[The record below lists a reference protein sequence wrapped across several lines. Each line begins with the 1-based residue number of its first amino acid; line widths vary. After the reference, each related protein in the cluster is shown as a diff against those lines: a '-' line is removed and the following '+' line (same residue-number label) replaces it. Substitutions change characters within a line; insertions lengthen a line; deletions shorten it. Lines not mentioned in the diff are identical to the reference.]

1 METIGLT
8 IDCKAIET
16 QAGKT
21 VLEAALEGGI
31 YIPHLCHHPDL
42 RPVGTCGICVVD
54 VEGID
59 EPPTSC
65 TAPAVEGMVVQTKTP
80 RIDRMRRQAMDV
92 MLAHHPQ
99 ECEKC
104 SQYLNCELQSV
115 QQYLGIAEES
125 ITTRAPRPIPI
136 DTHNPLFVHDFVR
149 CIQCGRCVRACEE
162 LRGVGVLQFIQDG
175 DEPRVGIPDDKS
187 LIDAGCRFCGACVE
201 VCPTGALRDREELME
216 GKKRR
221 QALLPCTYT
230 CPAQIDVPRYVRLI
244 GEGKY
249 AKATAVIREKVPF
262 PKVLGYVCDHP
273 CEAVCRRSEINEA
286 ISIRD
291 LKRFAAENDNERL
304 WEKNSQKAPP
314 TDKRVAVIGSG
325 PAGLTAAYYLA
336 KLGHRVTVFEALPLP
351 GGMMRYGI
359 PEYRLPRDVL
369 ESEIG
374 EIEKTGVEIRTDT
387 RIESLDVLLFEEG
400 YDAILVAPG
409 ASVGQ
414 RLPIPGAG
422 LDGVLIGLDFLR
434 DVHLGKP
441 MKTGKRV
448 VVLGGGNVAFDCARM
463 ARRLGA
469 DEVRIACLE
478 NRNEMPAACD
488 EIEQGEEEGIVVHP
502 ARTCTRILDG
512 DRQVTGVECL
522 EVAAFEFGGDG
533 RAHIDAVEG
542 SAHVLPADTVIFAI
556 GQRPEIPDQFE
567 LDTDE
572 RGHIEVDPYTF
583 DTSVE
588 GVFAAGDAVNVSG
601 SVIEAIA
608 SGRRGAVAVDRYLGG
623 SGNLDEELA
632 PPEEPASWLGPGKG
646 FGALNRCQEDC
657 IAAAERIKG
666 FGGIVQALCEEA
678 ATAESSRCL
687 QCDLRLKMTPVKF
700 WADY

>member
-1 METIGLT
+1 LAAISLT
-8 IDCKAIET
+8 IDGKAIET
-16 QAGKT
+16 REGKT
-21 VLEAALEGGI
+21 LLDAALEGGI

-42 RPVGTCGICVVD
+42 RPVGTCGVCIVD
-54 VEGID
+54 VEGMD

-65 TAPAVEGMVVQTKTP
+65 TTPAVEGMIVKTKTP
-80 RIDRMRRQAMDV
+80 RSDRLRRQAMEV

-115 QQYLGIAEES
+115 KQYLGIAEEAK
-125 ITTRAPRPIPI
+125 TGRAPKPIPI
-136 DTHNPLFVHDFVR
+136 DTRNPLFVHDFIR

-162 LRGVGVLQFIQDG
+162 LRGVGVLQFIEDG
-175 DEPRVGIPDDKS
+175 AETRVGIPEDK
-187 LIDAGCRFCGACVE
+187 LLVDAGCRFCGACVE
-201 VCPTGALRDREELME
+201 VCPTGAIRDREELME

-221 QALLPCTYT
+221 QALVPCQYA
-230 CPAQIDVPRYVRLI
+230 CPAEIDAPRYIRLI

-249 AKATAVIREKVPF
+249 AEATAVIREKVPF
-262 PKVLGYVCDHP
+262 PKVLGYICNHP
-273 CEAVCRRSEINEA
+273 CEAVCRRSELNEA

-291 LKRFAAENDNERL
+291 LKRFAAESDIEKL
-304 WEKNSQKAPP
+304 WEKNAQKAPP
-314 TDKRVAVIGSG
+314 TDRRVAVIGSG
-325 PAGLTAAYYLA
+325 PAGLTAAHHLA
-336 KLGHRVTVFEALPLP
+336 KLGHRVTVFEALPLA

-374 EIEKTGVEIRTDT
+374 EIEEAGVEIKTDAK
-387 RIESLDVLLFEEG
+387 IESLDALLFDEG
-400 YDAILVAPG
+400 YDAILVASG

-414 RLPIPGAG
+414 RLPIPGAEA
-422 LDGVLIGLDFLR
+422 DGVLIGLDFLR
-434 DVHLGKP
+434 DVHLGKAVQ
-441 MKTGKRV
+441 TGKKV
-448 VVLGGGNVAFDCARM
+448 VVLGGGNVAFDCARI

-478 NRNEMPAACD
+478 NRVEMPAACD
-488 EIEQGEEEGIVVHP
+488 EIDQGEEEGILVHP
-502 ARTCTRILDG
+502 ARTCTKILNGDG
-512 DRQVTGVECL
+512 RVTGVECL
-522 EVAAFEFGGDG
+522 EVATFEFYEDG
-533 RAHIDAVEG
+533 RAQIDAVEG

-556 GQRPEIPDQFE
+556 GQRPKIPEQFE
-567 LDTDE
+567 LDTDA

-588 GVFAAGDAVNVSG
+588 GVFAAGDAVKVSG

-608 SGRRGAVAVDRYLGG
+608 SGRRGAIAVDRYLGG

-632 PPEEPASWLGPGKG
+632 PPEEPASWLGPGDG
-646 FGALNRCQEDC
+646 FASLDRCQEVC
-657 IAAAERIKG
+657 IEAAERVKS
-666 FGGIVQALCEEA
+666 FRGIVQALCEEA
-678 ATAESSRCL
+678 AIAESSRCL
-687 QCDLRLKMTPVKF
+687 RCDLRLKMTPVKF

>member
-1 METIGLT
+1 
-8 IDCKAIET
+8 
-16 QAGKT
+16 
-21 VLEAALEGGI
+21 VLQVIQEG
-31 YIPHLCHHPDL
+31 
-42 RPVGTCGICVVD
+42 
-54 VEGID
+54 D
-59 EPPTSC
+59 ES
-65 TAPAVEGMVVQTKTP
+65 
-80 RIDRMRRQAMDV
+80 R
-92 MLAHHPQ
+92 
-99 ECEKC
+99 
-104 SQYLNCELQSV
+104 
-115 QQYLGIAEES
+115 
-125 ITTRAPRPIPI
+125 
-136 DTHNPLFVHDFVR
+136 
-149 CIQCGRCVRACEE
+149 
-162 LRGVGVLQFIQDG
+162 VGV
-175 DEPRVGIPDDKS
+175 PDDKS
-187 LIDAGCRFCGACVE
+187 LVDAGCRFCGACVE

-221 QALLPCTYT
+221 QALVPCTYT
-230 CPAQIDVPRYVRLI
+230 CPAEIDVPHYIRLV

-249 AKATAVIREKVPF
+249 AEATAVIREKVPF

-273 CEAVCRRSEINEA
+273 CEAVCRRSEINEP
-286 ISIRD
+286 ISIRN
-291 LKRFAAENDNERL
+291 LKRFAAENDSGGL
-304 WEKNSQKAPP
+304 WQKTSQKAPP
-314 TDKRVAVIGSG
+314 TDKRVALIGSG

-374 EIEKTGVEIRTDT
+374 EIEKTGVEIRTGT
-387 RIESLDVLLFEEG
+387 RIESLDTLLFDQG
-400 YDAILVAPG
+400 YDAVLVAPG

-414 RLPIPGAG
+414 RLPIPGAE
-422 LDGVLIGLDFLR
+422 LDGVLIGLDFLK

-441 MKTGKRV
+441 VTVGKRV

-478 NRNEMPAACD
+478 NRNQMPAACD
-488 EIEQGEEEGIVVHP
+488 EIEQGEEEGILVHP
-502 ARTCTRILDG
+502 ARTCTRILNG
-512 DRQVTGVECL
+512 DRQVAGVECL

-556 GQRPEIPDQFE
+556 GQRPALPDQFE

-572 RGHIEVDPYTF
+572 RGRIEVDPYTF
-583 DTSVE
+583 DTNIE

-608 SGRRGAVAVDRYLGG
+608 SGRRGAVVVDRYLGG

-632 PPEEPASWLGPGKG
+632 PPEEPASWLGPGEG
-646 FGALNRCQEDC
+646 FAALNRCQEEC
-657 IAAAERIKG
+657 IAAAERVKS
-666 FGGIVQALCEEA
+666 FGGIVQALCEE
-678 ATAESSRCL
+678 TAVTESSRCL
-687 QCDLRLKMTPVKF
+687 QCDLRLKMTPVRF